1 MSFSAE
7 TGAIPKFYARASS
20 GETVYVAYEE
30 ISSRRPGRRLRSRVS
45 LARDDSGKIVAY
57 ILVARDITETVARE
71 REINC
76 RQQTARFG
84 RLAAILVHEIKP
96 PLQAF
101 RARLTF

>member
-7 TGAIPKFYARASS
+7 TGAIPKFCVLDSG
-20 GETVYVAYEE
+20 GETGCVAYEE

-57 ILVARDITETVARE
+57 LLVARDIAGTVARE
-71 REINC
+71 REINR
-76 RQQTARFG
+76 RQQSARLG
-84 RLAAILVHEIKP
+84 QLAAILAHEIKT

-101 RARLTF
+101 RARLTL

>member
-1 MSFSAE
+1 VRASGGE
-7 TGAIPKFYARASS
+7 TGC
-20 GETVYVAYEE
+20 VAYEE

-57 ILVARDITETVARE
+57 LLVARDITETVARE
-71 REINC
+71 REINR

-84 RLAAILVHEIKP
+84 QLTAILAHEINP

-101 RARLTF
+101 RTRLTF

>member
-1 MSFSAE
+1 MRASGGE
-7 TGAIPKFYARASS
+7 TGC
-20 GETVYVAYEE
+20 VAYEE

-57 ILVARDITETVARE
+57 LLVARDITETVARE
-71 REINC
+71 REINR

-84 RLAAILVHEIKP
+84 QLTAILAHEINP

-101 RARLTF
+101 RTRLTF